1 MTKYSEAGKG
11 GAMRPTDQKKWSSG
25 YDNIQWTKKEDEEF
39 DKITKVQDSSSSQCA
54 LAETGAKD
62 GAETQNQEDS

>member
-25 YDNIQWTKKEDEEF
+25 YDNIQWTKEEDEEL
-39 DKITKVQDSSSSQCA
+39 DRIQDSTSSQCA
-54 LAETGAKD
+54 LAQTGAEEKTETEAATKD
-62 GAETQNQEDS
+62 K